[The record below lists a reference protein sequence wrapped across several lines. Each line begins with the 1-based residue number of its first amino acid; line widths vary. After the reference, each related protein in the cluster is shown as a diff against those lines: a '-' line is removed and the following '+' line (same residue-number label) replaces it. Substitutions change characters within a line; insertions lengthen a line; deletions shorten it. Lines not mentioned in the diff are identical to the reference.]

1 MALDKTPVPAI
12 SLLTMEERQNSDAD
26 LVARTL
32 SGDREAFRG
41 LYDRYA
47 RLVRAVVYGVARD
60 YSTAL
65 DLTQEC
71 FLRAYRNLGR
81 LYDAAGF
88 GRWIVVVARQVARE
102 RRRSLRRDRHCF
114 VGGDWPEVASSADH
128 LQDVETAEE
137 VEQLMRRLAGLPERE
152 RIAVCAFFFD
162 QHDARQAADL
172 LGVSLS
178 GFYGILGRALR
189 RLAALL
195 GRREVR
201 KGE

>member
-1 MALDKTPVPAI
+1 
-12 SLLTMEERQNSDAD
+12 
-26 LVARTL
+26 
-32 SGDREAFRG
+32 
-41 LYDRYA
+41 
-47 RLVRAVVYGVARD
+47 
-60 YSTAL
+60 
-65 DLTQEC
+65 
-71 FLRAYRNLGR
+71 
-81 LYDAAGF
+81 
-88 GRWIVVVARQVARE
+88 
-102 RRRSLRRDRHCF
+102 